1 MREDVETDGRRA
13 IVHFGRDF
21 AADALR
27 RDFTINALSL
37 SLDESIHDYTGG
49 IADLEARRV
58 RFIGN
63 ARTRIREDYLRI
75 LRFFRFYAEY
85 GQSEPDA
92 EGLAA
97 SGAERAGLAILSR
110 ERIRHELMKILV
122 ARRSQETIRIL
133 AEHGFLTGLLG
144 GAAEFGRFERV
155 CAESN
160 TGSTSRLAAL
170 GVMVP
175 EDAERLRERL
185 RLSNDEH
192 GFLETYGNLV
202 GILKS
207 LAGPLD
213 ALAIRRLRRTERPC
227 RSVVRADGT
236 CGRAA
241 AGSA

>member
-58 RFIGN
+58 RFIGD

-144 GAAEFGRFERV
+144 GAAEFG
-155 CAESN
+155 
-160 TGSTSRLAAL
+160 GSSAFARNRTPVRS
-170 GVMVP
+170 
-175 EDAERLRERL
+175 
-185 RLSNDEH
+185 
-192 GFLETYGNLV
+192 
-202 GILKS
+202 
-207 LAGPLD
+207 AG
-213 ALAIRRLRRTERPC
+213 LRR
-227 RSVVRADGT
+227 
-236 CGRAA
+236 
-241 AGSA
+241 SA

>member
-1 MREDVETDGRRA
+1 
-13 IVHFGRDF
+13 
-21 AADALR
+21 
-27 RDFTINALSL
+27 
-37 SLDESIHDYTGG
+37 
-49 IADLEARRV
+49 
-58 RFIGN
+58 
-63 ARTRIREDYLRI
+63 
-75 LRFFRFYAEY
+75 
-85 GQSEPDA
+85 
-92 EGLAA
+92 
-97 SGAERAGLAILSR
+97 
-110 ERIRHELMKILV
+110 MKILV

-207 LAGPLD
+207 LAAPLD
-213 ALAIRRLRRTERPC
+213 ALAIRRLVAQNGLADLSYALTALAGEPQPVLLEDAREALERFRDGSEAVPVFPL
-227 RSVVRADGT
+227 RGSDLLERGIQPGPRIGQVLARARQAWLDDGCPT
-236 CGRAA
+236 GEAA
-241 AGSA
+241 ALAFLRARAR